1 MIKIPADNRRDFE
14 NRLKNAKIPQKEIS
28 NIVNNLQKL
37 VETKVSRS
45 DIDKIIQN
53 IISKSDFRA
62 SFIKDYRNAVKKVG
76 INPVP
81 SP

>member
-1 MIKIPADNRRDFE
+1 MPADNRRDFE
-14 NRLKNAKIPQKEIS
+14 NRLKNANISQKEIPK
-28 NIVNNLQKL
+28 IVNNLQKL
-37 VETKVSRS
+37 VDSKVSRS
-45 DIDKIIQN
+45 DIDQIIQN

-62 SFIKDYRNAVKKVG
+62 SFIKDYKSAVKKVG

>member
-1 MIKIPADNRRDFE
+1 MPADNRRDFE
-14 NRLKNAKIPQKEIS
+14 NRLKNAKIPEKEIS
-28 NIVNNLQKL
+28 KIVNNLQKL

-62 SFIKDYRNAVKKVG
+62 SFIKDYKKAVQKVG

-81 SP
+81 TP